1 MKRKAVAL
9 AGFASGALAGTA
21 AYRHWFG
28 GSRERLDVYFDDG
41 SFVTFGA
48 GSPEAARLLPLARQV
63 LAVAGNAGGRA
74 TGVRPEDRAAEGG
87 PGARKS

>member
-1 MKRKAVAL
+1 MKHKAVAL

-21 AYRHWFG
+21 LYRHFFG

-41 SFVTFGA
+41 SFITFGA

-63 LAVAGNAGGRA
+63 LVAAGKR
-74 TGVRPEDRAAEGG
+74 
-87 PGARKS
+87 

>member
-1 MKRKAVAL
+1 MKRKSVAL
-9 AGFASGALAGTA
+9 AGFASGLLAGTA

-63 LAVAGNAGGRA
+63 LLAAGK
-74 TGVRPEDRAAEGG
+74 T
-87 PGARKS
+87 